1 MQNQDTDKRLALLE
15 NMPLSL
21 SEGKYSI
28 VFCLGEKIT
37 RYYCIQDLIDAVK
50 SEIDNLKTDI
60 KMIRTSHEVDLAEAT
75 NVYNSFVQSLKD
87 ALKGYQLTT
96 EAEILATIND
106 ITTDYVKLVEDC
118 KQMTNEYYSFAE
130 ERQSCEALKEQF
142 AITLKAISM
151 NVNTLKTDGNEK
163 VVDHLLVM
171 IEEEA
176 RKLRN

>member
-1 MQNQDTDKRLALLE
+1 MQNQDIDKRLALLE

-28 VFCLGEKIT
+28 DFCLDEKIT

-96 EAEILATIND
+96 EVEILATIND
-106 ITTDYVKLVEDC
+106 ITTDYIKLVEDC
-118 KQMTNEYYSFAE
+118 KQMHSFVE
-130 ERQSCEALKEQF
+130 EKQSCEAF
-142 AITLKAISM
+142 AVILKAIAM
-151 NVNTLKTDGNEK
+151 NVNAIKTDGNEK
-163 VVDHLLVM
+163 VVDHLLGM
-171 IEEEA
+171 IEEEF
-176 RKLRN
+176 RKLRI